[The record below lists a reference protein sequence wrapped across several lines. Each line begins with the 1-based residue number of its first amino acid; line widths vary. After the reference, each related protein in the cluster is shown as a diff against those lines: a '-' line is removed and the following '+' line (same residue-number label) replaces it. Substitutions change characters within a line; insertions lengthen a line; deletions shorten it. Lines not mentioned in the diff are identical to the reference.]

1 MSAQDPQQFRD
12 DSVEG
17 AGKYHLRT
25 KLKKI
30 TLNFG
35 IVETTLTCW
44 PETVDCAC
52 GSRPPMKTRT
62 SRHQCKP
69 NRHNRLPDSRAVL
82 S

>member
-12 DSVEG
+12 DSVKG

-30 TLNFG
+30 TLNFV
-35 IVETTLTCW
+35 IVETALTCC
-44 PETVDCAC
+44 PETVDRAC
-52 GSRPPMKTRT
+52 GSRPPMKTHT
-62 SRHQCKP
+62 SRHRCKL
-69 NRHNRLPDSRAVL
+69 NRHNRLPDSRRVL